1 MWKCGATSF
10 TTFILS
16 TNGENILE
24 KQGLN
29 FIKPIVEGNVKKV
42 PSAIRDMLE
51 ENEPIQLGPAL
62 ASIYS

>member
-51 ENEPIQLGPAL
+51 ENEPIQLN
-62 ASIYS
+62 ITTTQ